1 MALVLKDRV
10 QQQGSANTTVS
21 FTLTVTVP
29 GFQDFTS
36 IGDGNTTF
44 YAATDV
50 SGKWEAGIGT
60 YSTAG
65 PTLTRDTILS
75 SSNSG
80 SAETFSGT
88 VNIFVTYPSEK
99 SVNLDASGNV
109 SALGTITSGT
119 WQGATVGVSYGGTG
133 VTSSSGP
140 NSVVLRDANGNVT
153 GVNNAIIGT
162 TFIPATGGTTTLV
175 ASSTQIQ
182 AVVGAA
188 DQTIRLPDAT
198 TLQVGQFFSISCASS
213 GTVTVEDYSG
223 TPIETITQGGA
234 SQVVCTSTGT
244 VAGSWG
250 YRVFAA
256 SNVTWGNANLDYN
269 GTITSAVWQGTP
281 IAYNY
286 GGTGLTTFAGA
297 NNALYSTSASTLTA
311 GTLPI
316 AAGGTGQVTAN
327 DALNTFLPTQTGN
340 TGKVLGTDGTNTL
353 WQNAGSIISA
363 EGLWENA
370 NTITQDYAI
379 SSGNNAMSAGDIT
392 VALGVTVTVPLG
404 SNWVII

>member
-10 QQQGSANTTVS
+10 QQQGTANTTVS
-21 FTLTVTVP
+21 FTLTSTVL
-29 GFQDFTS
+29 GFQDFTA

-44 YAATDV
+44 YTATDV
-50 SGKWEAGIGT
+50 SGNWEAGIGT

-109 SALGTITSGT
+109 SALGTIASGT
-119 WQGATVGVSYGGTG
+119 WQGSTVGVSYGGTG

-162 TFIPATGGTTTLV
+162 TFIPATGGTTNLV

-198 TLQVGQFFSISCASS
+198 TLQVGQFYTISCASS
-213 GTVTVEDYSG
+213 GTVTVEDYAGSF
-223 TPIETITQGGA
+223 IETITQGGA
-234 SQVVCTSTGT
+234 SQVVCTSIGT

-281 IAYNY
+281 VAYNY
-286 GGTGLTTFAGA
+286 GGTGLTTFVGA

-353 WQNAGSIISA
+353 WQSAGSNITD
-363 EGLWENA
+363 EFLYENDSNA
-370 NTITQDYAI
+370 DASYSIAV
-379 SSGNNAMSAGDIT
+379 GNNAISAGPIT
-392 VALGVTVTVPLG
+392 IDDGVVVTVPDG
-404 SNWVII
+404 SYWSIV